1 MASILD
7 LRRRIRSVKSTRQ
20 ITKAM
25 KMIAAAKLRRAQER
39 AISGRPY
46 ANMLASVIGSLMRHI
61 DLYDPQ
67 TGDVRHPLLLARE
80 EKEALL
86 IVVSGDKGFA
96 GGFNGNI
103 TKAAFRFISEHSEEQ
118 IDIAPIGRKGRDLFR
133 RRYGMATFV
142 EKQGSENKAN
152 DPAADTDD
160 RDPGAPPPPPED
172 KSRGE
177 RKNQI
182 EVAGDYPGML
192 DKPSFDQV
200 ALMAREVV
208 HRYIEEELDAV
219 YLVYNEFKS
228 VLSQRVVVER
238 ILPIIEPGQRDIKQA
253 EEMSQEE
260 REEMALAAAHSG
272 ISVREADSSEAEQ
285 EAKKFGTAEVD
296 YIYDQPPRELLDG
309 LLRQYVAS
317 QIYHALI
324 ESSAAEQAARMTA
337 MDAATSNASKMI
349 DSLTLTMNRVRQA
362 AITKEIIE
370 IVSGAAALS

>member
-1 MASILD
+1 MANVLD
-7 LRRRIRSVKSTRQ
+7 LKRRIRSVKSTRQ

-46 ANMLASVIGSLMRHI
+46 ASMLASVIGSLMRHI
-61 DLYDPQ
+61 ELYDPQ
-67 TGDVRHPLLLARE
+67 TGDVRHPLLLSRE

-142 EKQGSENKAN
+142 EKQGSQDKAN
-152 DPAADTDD
+152 DPAADTGD
-160 RDPGAPPPPPED
+160 RDPEAPPVAPEE

-182 EVAGDYPGML
+182 EIAGDYPGML

-219 YLVYNEFKS
+219 YLVFNEFKS
-228 VLSQRVVVER
+228 VMAQRVVVER
-238 ILPIIEPGQRDIKQA
+238 ILPIIEPGRRDIKQV

-260 REEMALAAAHSG
+260 REEMALAAAHAG

-309 LLRQYVAS
+309 LLRQYVTS

-337 MDAATSNASKMI
+337 MDAATSNASEMI

-370 IVSGAAALS
+370 IVSGAAAL

>member
-1 MASILD
+1 
-7 LRRRIRSVKSTRQ
+7 
-20 ITKAM
+20 
-25 KMIAAAKLRRAQER
+25 
-39 AISGRPY
+39 
-46 ANMLASVIGSLMRHI
+46 
-61 DLYDPQ
+61 
-67 TGDVRHPLLLARE
+67 
-80 EKEALL
+80 
-86 IVVSGDKGFA
+86 
-96 GGFNGNI
+96 
-103 TKAAFRFISEHSEEQ
+103 
-118 IDIAPIGRKGRDLFR
+118 
-133 RRYGMATFV
+133 
-142 EKQGSENKAN
+142 
-152 DPAADTDD
+152 
-160 RDPGAPPPPPED
+160 
-172 KSRGE
+172 
-177 RKNQI
+177 
-182 EVAGDYPGML
+182 ML

-200 ALMAREVV
+200 ALLAREVV

-228 VLSQRVVVER
+228 VMAQRVVVER

-253 EEMSQEE
+253 EELSHEE

-272 ISVREADSSEAEQ
+272 ISVKEADSSEAEE

-337 MDAATSNASKMI
+337 MDAATSNASEMI

-370 IVSGAAALS
+370 IVSGAAAL

>member
-1 MASILD
+1 MANVLD

-80 EKEALL
+80 EKQALL

-103 TKAAFRFISEHSEEQ
+103 TKAAFRFISEHGEEQ
-118 IDIAPIGRKGRDLFR
+118 IDIAPIGKKARDMFR
-133 RRYGMATFV
+133 RRYPLASFV
-142 EKQGSENKAN
+142 DKQGQDDGNDLAAN
-152 DPAADTDD
+152 TGD
-160 RDPGAPPPPPED
+160 RDPGQSAPSPED
-172 KSRGE
+172 KRRGD
-177 RKNQI
+177 RQNQI
-182 EVAGDYPGML
+182 EVAGEYPGML

-208 HRYIEEELDAV
+208 HRYMEEELDAV
-219 YLVYNEFKS
+219 YLVFNEFKS
-228 VLSQRVVVER
+228 VMAQRVVVER

-260 REEMALAAAHSG
+260 REEMARAAAHSG
-272 ISVREADSSEAEQ
+272 VSVKEADSSEADQ
-285 EAKKFGTAEVD
+285 EAKRFGTAEVD

-309 LLRQYVAS
+309 LLRQYVTS

-337 MDAATSNASKMI
+337 MDAATSNASEMI

-370 IVSGAAALS
+370 IVSGAAAL

>member
-1 MASILD
+1 MANVLD

-39 AISGRPY
+39 AMSGRPY

-80 EKEALL
+80 EKQALL

-103 TKAAFRFISEHSEEQ
+103 TKAAFRFISEHGEEQ
-118 IDIAPIGRKGRDLFR
+118 IDVAPIGRKARDMFR
-133 RRYGMATFV
+133 RRYPLASFV
-142 EKQGSENKAN
+142 ENKPDGAVN
-152 DPAADTDD
+152 DRAADTDD
-160 RDPGAPPPPPED
+160 RDPGGAPPAPE
-172 KSRGE
+172 SLRRGE
-177 RKNQI
+177 RQNQI

-192 DKPSFDQV
+192 DKPSFDRV

-208 HRYIEEELDAV
+208 HRYMEEELDAV
-219 YLVYNEFKS
+219 YLVFNEFKS
-228 VLSQRVVVER
+228 VMAQRVVVER

-260 REEMALAAAHSG
+260 REEMAIAAAHSG
-272 ISVREADSSEAEQ
+272 ISVKEADSSEAEQ

-337 MDAATSNASKMI
+337 MDAATSNASEMI

-370 IVSGAAALS
+370 IVSGAAAL